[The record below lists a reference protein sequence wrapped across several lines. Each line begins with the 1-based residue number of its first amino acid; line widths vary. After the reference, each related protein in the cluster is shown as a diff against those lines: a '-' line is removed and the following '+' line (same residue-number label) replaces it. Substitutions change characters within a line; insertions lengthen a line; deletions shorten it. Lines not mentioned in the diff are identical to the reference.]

1 MILREVTLAARTIR
15 QRSAKEPVESYERME
30 WESQCVCDMY
40 RRVLARVDTVE
51 TAKVIVDVWDLDVP
65 STRTW
70 VDPANIERL
79 LSVTSSPWTLS
90 FSQYWNEDELGRRR
104 LTLETLHG
112 GLEWLARIEGWN
124 TAPFEA
130 ARQECLN
137 RNLVNEFSH
146 HKTFPNP
153 SRSLTIR
160 LFCEFGMR
168 EARIYADV
176 KEGRKNRGRFF
187 LGTAVPEAY
196 IVAVTLGSLRW
207 LDDAHFSME
216 LRHNKRGESTAFDI
230 HSLLETTSEKN
241 DDRA

>member
-15 QRSAKEPVESYERME
+15 QRSAKEAVESYMRME
-30 WESQCVCDMY
+30 WESECVCDMY

-65 STRTW
+65 STSTW
-70 VDPANIERL
+70 VDPANINRL
-79 LSVTSSPWTLS
+79 LSVTFSPWNLS
-90 FSQYWNEDELGRRR
+90 FSQYWNEDEPGRRR

-112 GLEWLARIEGWN
+112 GLVWLARIEGWN
-124 TAPFEA
+124 IAPFEA

-160 LFCEFGMR
+160 LFCEFGMQ
-168 EARIYADV
+168 EARVYADV

-187 LGTAVPEAY
+187 LGTAIPEAY
-196 IVAVTLGSLRW
+196 TVAIVLNSLHW
-207 LDDAHFSME
+207 LDDSRFLLQ
-216 LRHNKRGESTAFDI
+216 LRYDQRGETVEFDV
-230 HSLLETTSEKN
+230 HSLLETTSGK
-241 DDRA
+241 D